1 MSARIGSLSHRLS
14 LEALQRTPDD
24 AGGAA
29 LGWVEIAKVW
39 ARIVAKTGRERLL
52 ADRIAGSVSHD
63 VTIRYR
69 EGVEPA
75 MRLRNGSRS
84 FHILAVL
91 SDERRRFIVCECEE
105 RDL

>member
-14 LEALQRTPDD
+14 LEALQRTPDA

-39 ARIVAKTGRERLL
+39 ARVRARGGRERFQ
-52 ADRIAGSVSHD
+52 ADRMAGSASHD
-63 VTIRYR
+63 VVIRHR
-69 EGVEPA
+69 EGVAPS
-75 MRLRNGSRS
+75 MRLRKGSRS

-91 SDERRRFIVCECEE
+91 PDERRRFIVCECEE